1 MPTESVI
8 KKSALAPTVL
18 IAGGAGFIGSHLAET
33 MLLKD
38 ARVIVLDNFR
48 VGKDVYVN
56 SLLQNPKFALF
67 DVDINQGL
75 PKNID
80 SVDYIF
86 HLAGVESYL
95 YSQDNVNLDSLLTNA
110 LGTKNLLD
118 LANKSQAK
126 FLLTSSI
133 NVYQGLI
140 SPINLEHYFGQTQ
153 EEEEKYSLSEA
164 KRFAEALVWEYFK
177 KNQTNVRI
185 ARLPEVYGPRMNL
198 NSSGSLGILLKELME
213 NKNLTVTGD
222 GTEKEYYLYIS
233 DAVSGLIKALFAEKT
248 EGKIY
253 SFVQKEPHA
262 VLETTYLIKS
272 LADREIQIDFKPKGQ
287 NILPPEPKISE
298 RGSIREI
305 KWDAKVEL
313 KEGATKT
320 LAWFGYEV
328 NSHSFKLNKL
338 VENKAEEKALKKL
351 GGGIASIGA
360 EEIQQVT
367 ETKND
372 FTQSK
377 ARFSFKGFFQKA
389 KLNIPKRPLAQK
401 ITTPHHNKITY
412 LIALLFSLLAL
423 SLIFIGI
430 PAFQTYVHL
439 NKAVSDLQK
448 YPQALAQLDTKKSK
462 DLANE
467 SFQEFI
473 KAKKSFNKLGWV
485 FFVAGKEKLHTSG
498 VNALTSGAYLSKAI
512 YYTSKAS
519 TPFTTLSEILKP
531 TTDLKIDVSKFE
543 NTKSDFENAKNNLQ
557 LAQLH
562 LNEVDLTT
570 FPSSISN
577 KIIAYNGIL
586 LDFADGLDIGELLAS
601 QIPEIMGSNETKRYL
616 ILFQNSNEIR
626 ATGGFI
632 GSYGILEL
640 NKGKIANLSIDDVY
654 NPDGQID
661 LKGIFTPAPK
671 QIQDFLKEE
680 QLHIRNANWNPDFPE
695 SASTIVSLFN
705 KLGSDKV
712 DGVIA
717 IDLHF
722 ATSLIKITGPVF
734 LIAYNEEI
742 NSNNLYERTQFHSDF
757 NFEAGSDQKKSF
769 LTILG
774 GKLLEKL
781 FALPKEKMPS
791 LASEIMEM
799 LNQKHLSIYF
809 FNNPLNSELEKK
821 GWNGN
826 LIKTDK
832 DYLYVVNSNLGGTKA
847 NYYVK
852 NTMEYKITSD
862 TRDGLLRGEVTL
874 TYKHT
879 GKDNAWPGGPYK
891 DYVRIL
897 TQAGTRLTKAS
908 VIKADGTKE
917 DVFKNIVITK
927 VKNYNSFE
935 TSFVLNPG
943 ETVKVVIGYDLPKS
957 LSVTP
962 TGKVYSLYWQKQP
975 GTQDDNYKLLFSAPF
990 GMKIQSVKPVVKYS
1004 GTLVEYTGKLNTD
1017 NAFEF
1022 KIN

>member
-75 PKNID
+75 PKNIE

-126 FLLTSSI
+126 FLLASSI
-133 NVYQGLI
+133 SVYQGLI

-153 EEEEKYSLSEA
+153 EEEKKYSLSEA

-213 NKNLTVTGD
+213 NKNLTVIGD

-233 DAVSGLIKALFAEKT
+233 DAISGLIKALFAEKT

-272 LADREIQIDFKPKGQ
+272 LADREIQIDFKPKSQ

-298 RGSIREI
+298 RGTVREI

-313 KEGATKT
+313 KEGVTKT

-338 VENKAEEKALKKL
+338 VDNKAKDKAIKKL
-351 GGGIASIGA
+351 GGGISSIGI
-360 EEIQQVT
+360 EEIQQV
-367 ETKND
+367 KDIN
-372 FTQSK
+372 TQPK
-377 ARFSFKGFFQKA
+377 VRFSLKEFLQKL
-389 KLNIPKRPLAQK
+389 KLNMPKRSVLQK
-401 ITTPHHNKITY
+401 TITPHHNRITY
-412 LIALLFSLLAL
+412 LIAFLFSLLAL
-423 SLIFIGI
+423 VLIFAGI

-439 NKAVSDLQK
+439 NKAVNDLQK
-448 YPQALAQLDTKKSK
+448 YPQALTQLDTNKSK

-473 KAKKSFNKLGWV
+473 KAKKSFNKLRWV
-485 FFVAGKEKLHTSG
+485 FFMAGKEEMHTSG
-498 VNALTSGAYLSKAI
+498 VNALTSGAYLSKAV
-512 YYTSKAS
+512 YHTSKAS
-519 TPFTTLSEILKP
+519 APFTTLSEVLKP
-531 TTDLKIDVSKFE
+531 TTDLKIDKSKFE

-562 LNEVDLTT
+562 LNGVDTKI
-570 FPSSISN
+570 FPKSISN
-577 KIIAYNGIL
+577 KIRGYDSVL
-586 LDFADGLDIGELLAS
+586 SDFAEGLDIGELLAS

-640 NKGKIANLSIDDVY
+640 NKGKIMSLAIDDIY

-661 LKGIFTPAPK
+661 SRGIFISAPK

-680 QLHIRNANWNPDFPE
+680 KLYIRNANWSPDFPE

-705 KLGSDKV
+705 KLGSDRI

-717 IDLHF
+717 LDLHF
-722 ATSLIKITGPVF
+722 ATNLIKITGPVF

-742 NSNNLYERTQFHSDF
+742 NSNNLYERAQFHSDF
-757 NFEAGSDQKKSF
+757 NFEAGSDQKRSF

-791 LASEIMEM
+791 LVTEITRM
-799 LNQKHLSIYF
+799 LNQKHLSLYF
-809 FNNPLNSELEKK
+809 FNNPLNAELEKK

-826 LIKTDK
+826 LVKTDK

-852 NTMEYKITSD
+852 NSMEYKVTSD
-862 TRDGLLRGEVTL
+862 TRDGLLRGELTL

-891 DYVRIL
+891 DYVRVL
-897 TQAGTRLTKAS
+897 TQTGTRLTKAGI
-908 VIKADGTKE
+908 VKANGTKE
-917 DVFKNIVITK
+917 DVFKSVAITK

-943 ETVKVVIGYDLPKS
+943 ETIKVIIGYDLPKS
-957 LSVTP
+957 LSINP
-962 TGKVYSLYWQKQP
+962 AGKSYSLYWQKQP
-975 GTQDDNYKLLFSAPF
+975 GTQDDDYKLLFSAPF
-990 GMKIQSVKPVVKYS
+990 GMKIQSAKPIVKYS
-1004 GTLVEYTGKLNTD
+1004 GTLIEYSGKLNTD
-1017 NAFEF
+1017 NTFEF